1 MKKLNI
7 FGKTFLSAAVL
18 SMAIG
23 VTSCKQEPKAED
35 TKEAAE
41 EVNEA
46 NFEENDA
53 KEDDSQYL
61 VDAAETDLKEIEIGK
76 LAQQKGT
83 DAEVKSFG
91 KMLVDD
97 HTKSWN
103 ELKALADKKQITLPG
118 AITEDGQEDY
128 NKLNEKAGLDFD
140 KKFAEMMVDGHKNA
154 LDKAQKASE
163 KATDADIKAWA
174 ANKITTL
181 TAHRDHATKL
191 KERLDAK
198 K

>member
-7 FGKTFLSAAVL
+7 FSKAFLSAAVL

-23 VTSCKQEPKAED
+23 VSSCKQEPKTED

-41 EVNEA
+41 EINEA
-46 NFEENDA
+46 NFEENNE
-53 KEDDSQYL
+53 KEHDSQHL
-61 VDAAETDLKEIEIGK
+61 VDAAEMDLKEIEIGK

-91 KMLVDD
+91 KMLVDA

-103 ELKALADKKQITLPG
+103 ELKALADRKQVTLPG
-118 AITEDGQEDY
+118 SVTEDGQEDY
-128 NKLNEKAGLDFD
+128 NDLNEKAGLDFD
-140 KKFAEMMVDGHKNA
+140 KAFADMMVNSHKKGIDN
-154 LDKAQKASE
+154 AQKASE
-163 KATDADIKAWA
+163 KAHDEDIRNWA
-174 ANKITTL
+174 ANKIPTL
-181 TAHRDHATKL
+181 TTHRDHATKL
-191 KERLDAK
+191 KERLDNK

>member
-7 FGKTFLSAAVL
+7 FGKAFLSAAVL
-18 SMAIG
+18 SMSIG
-23 VTSCKQEPKAED
+23 AVSCKQEPKVED
-35 TKEAAE
+35 PKEAAE
-41 EVNEA
+41 DINEA

-53 KEDDSQYL
+53 REDDSQYL
-61 VDAAETDLKEIEIGK
+61 VDAAEMDLKEIEIGK

-91 KMLVDD
+91 KMLVDE

-103 ELKALADKKQITLPG
+103 ELKALADKKQVTLPET
-118 AITEDGQEDY
+118 ITEDGQDAY
-128 NKLNEKAGLDFD
+128 DKLNEKTGHDFD
-140 KKFAEMMVDGHKNA
+140 KKFADMMVDGHKKG

-163 KATDADIKAWA
+163 KANDAEIRTWA

-181 TAHRDHATKL
+181 TAHRDHATRL
-191 KERLDAK
+191 KERLDNK